1 MEEPSQLK
9 PERLQSRQM
18 EPQCSAW
25 ATQYFSPLFVQ
36 LKRQFRVQTLCL
48 CKLII
53 ASNMLQQDVIQVV
66 SPNAKAKQM
75 TMKSLL
81 HALWI
86 AYFAHYSHQIIT
98 AKFMYR

>member
-1 MEEPSQLK
+1 MGNTVL
-9 PERLQSRQM
+9 L
-18 EPQCSAW
+18 
-25 ATQYFSPLFVQ
+25 PLFVQ
-36 LKRQFRVQTLCL
+36 LKEAVPVQTLCL

-86 AYFAHYSHQIIT
+86 AYFAHFSHQIIT
-98 AKFMYR
+98 RSLCTGNAVISRWR